1 MATDEERI
9 HTLEADMQ
17 DLKSALQTLS
27 GSLQRFVK
35 EMHNLVQISSPKSTL
50 LIQPVTSPLTTH
62 NQSYHG
68 KPTTCPQSTQ
78 QLLPATS
85 TRKPPPKSHTT
96 SPSRKSPHLRI
107 PITRINQNI
116 PHIPSTLLD
125 FLLPRKQ

>member
-50 LIQPVTSPLTTH
+50 LIQPVT
-62 NQSYHG
+62 QSVDH
-68 KPTTCPQSTQ
+68 PQ
-78 QLLPATS
+78 
-85 TRKPPPKSHTT
+85 
-96 SPSRKSPHLRI
+96 
-107 PITRINQNI
+107 PI
-116 PHIPSTLLD
+116 
-125 FLLPRKQ
+125 LPRKTHNLPAVNTTTPTSDIDAETTP